1 MDHDGPVCAADAGK
15 EGIVQ
20 LENSEPLG
28 LLEERDKII
37 ELSGNGPEAAAR

>member
-20 LENSEPLG
+20 LVRRTRNLWGSLRRG
-28 LLEERDKII
+28 TK
-37 ELSGNGPEAAAR
+37 S